1 MSDSGPPGLEV
12 FRLTVEEDA
21 ATLLLRVHGD
31 FDLLT
36 IGQVE
41 LALDTIRELTRH
53 VVFDLREVSFLD
65 MAGLMTLM
73 RVNDRSQRE
82 PFDVKVVPP
91 AGHANRVFTHIRAG
105 SELTMLENAPSN

>member
-1 MSDSGPPGLEV
+1 VSDGGPHGPEV
-12 FRLTVEEDA
+12 FRLTVEEDS
-21 ATLLLRVHGD
+21 ATLVLRLHGD

-36 IGQVE
+36 MGRVE
-41 LALDTIRELTRH
+41 VALDAIRKLTRH

-73 RVNDRSQRE
+73 RANERARSE

-91 AGHANRVFTHIRAG
+91 AGLANRVFTHTRAG
-105 SELTMLENAPSN
+105 SELTMLAKPPSN